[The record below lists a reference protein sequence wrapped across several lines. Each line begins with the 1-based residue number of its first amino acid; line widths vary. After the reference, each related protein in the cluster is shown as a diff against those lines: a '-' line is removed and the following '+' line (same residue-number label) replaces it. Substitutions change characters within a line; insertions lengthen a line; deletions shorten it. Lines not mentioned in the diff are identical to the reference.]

1 MALLRRAGLPKYMNI
16 ALLQHN
22 FIVGDIVGNAGKIRT
37 AYERASKD
45 GAAIVLS
52 TELALLGYPPRDLL
66 ERKDI
71 INMQLSALYDLAKI
85 TGDTALVVGFAEL
98 NSESRG
104 KPLFNAAAVLRKGK
118 IETVR
123 RKALLPTYDVF
134 DEYRYFDPYLKPQ
147 EPIAVAGKKFGL
159 LLCEDIWNGIE
170 DPNGRKQYHYD
181 PVEALVGKGID
192 GLLVI
197 NGSPY
202 WWGKGDAR
210 LVLAQNIAKR
220 IGAPVFYSNQ
230 VGGNDELIFDGR
242 SFAVDK
248 KGQLIACAKTFT
260 EDIVY
265 VDLASLQ
272 EVPWVRDTQYRRNA
286 DSALIVALLLCD

>member
-1 MALLRRAGLPKYMNI
+1 MNI

-71 INMQLSALYDLAKI
+71 INVQLSALHDLAKI
-85 TGDTALVVGFAEL
+85 TGNTALVVGFAEL

-202 WWGKGDAR
+202 WWGKGEAR
-210 LVLAQNIAKR
+210 FALAQKAL
-220 IGAPVFYSNQ
+220 PQYHLHHYPYS
-230 VGGNDELIFDGR
+230 I
-242 SFAVDK
+242 
-248 KGQLIACAKTFT
+248 T
-260 EDIVY
+260 Y
-265 VDLASLQ
+265 
-272 EVPWVRDTQYRRNA
+272 QYNKPCNR
-286 DSALIVALLLCD
+286 LCNL